1 MDEMERVRIAGAF
14 VEFLRSLGYSDAD
27 VIAASSAMCRHVAV
41 QREHGPVPE
50 STCASPKL
58 APSRN

>member
-27 VIAASSAMCRHVAV
+27 VVAVSGAMCRHVAV

-50 STCASPKL
+50 NNCASPKL